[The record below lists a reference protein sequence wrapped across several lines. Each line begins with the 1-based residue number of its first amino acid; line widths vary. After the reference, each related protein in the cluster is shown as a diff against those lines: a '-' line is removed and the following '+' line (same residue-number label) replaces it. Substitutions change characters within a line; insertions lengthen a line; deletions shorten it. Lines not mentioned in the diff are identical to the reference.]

1 MRLERV
7 VLLSSVLIA
16 AAGCGNMPGCPAAS
30 PPKVTPAPAPTPK
43 PAVVAPVA
51 PITRTV
57 LESKP
62 ITITG
67 INFKLNSYKL
77 LGHDIN
83 VLDEVAAFAKK
94 HPEAI
99 LDVNGYCS
107 KVGTYAYNMKLSKL
121 RAESVANYLEA
132 HGVASDRMVLKGHS
146 YEDPVATNATP
157 QGRFLNQRVEITS
170 TITEKKTNVS

>member
-1 MRLERV
+1 
-7 VLLSSVLIA
+7 
-16 AAGCGNMPGCPAAS
+16 
-30 PPKVTPAPAPTPK
+30 
-43 PAVVAPVA
+43 
-51 PITRTV
+51 
-57 LESKP
+57 
-62 ITITG
+62 
-67 INFKLNSYKL
+67 LNSYKL